1 MKSSHAGKGFGQWL
15 WWCPTPAIPT
25 VPPAAVGCLVRSQ
38 PSASLDGVPCW
49 VTAIGYLIGSLP
61 LRVVGGVVHLAAA
74 VAAIGVVCPL
84 LCCHRWWVL
93 CPAVVITVG
102 AWWVTVA
109 KGAPPLPWVSPCLSS
124 WSYGAPPWSSSWL
137 WVLSWPWVPP
147 QSLSWPCGAHPVIVM
162 ELVPPPTRLSSW
174 PWVPPRSSL
183 WLCGACKGNLAVPRK
198 SLRSSKGGSK
208 ENISKDI
215 IHER

>member
-1 MKSSHAGKGFGQWL
+1 MAVVVPHSCHPH
-15 WWCPTPAIPT
+15 CPSCSR
-25 VPPAAVGCLVRSQ
+25 GCLVRSQ

-49 VTAIGYLIGSLP
+49 VTAIGYLIRSLP

-93 CPAVVITVG
+93 CPTVVITVG

-109 KGAPPLPWVSPCLSS
+109 KGAPPLPWVSPRLSS

-137 WVLSWPWVPP
+137 WVLSWPWVHAR
-147 QSLSWPCGAHPVIVM
+147 SLSWSWCPHPPACPHGHGCPLARHHGHGCLLIPPCGCVVPVRAT
-162 ELVPPPTRLSSW
+162 LQCP
-174 PWVPPRSSL
+174 
-183 WLCGACKGNLAVPRK
+183 GNHSGLAREDPKRIYQ
-198 SLRSSKGGSK
+198 R
-208 ENISKDI
+208 I
-215 IHER
+215 

>member
-1 MKSSHAGKGFGQWL
+1 MAVVVPHSCHPH
-15 WWCPTPAIPT
+15 CPSCSR
-25 VPPAAVGCLVRSQ
+25 GCLVRSQ

-93 CPAVVITVG
+93 CPTVVITVG

-109 KGAPPLPWVSPCLSS
+109 KGAPPLAPVGVPPFVLVVVWSPPLVVIMAVGALVAM
-124 WSYGAPPWSSSWL
+124 GAPPSRRHGH
-137 WVLSWPWVPP
+137 VVHT
-147 QSLSWPCGAHPVIVM
+147 QSLSSNDKM
-162 ELVPPPTRLSSW
+162 SRLES
-174 PWVPPRSSL
+174 
-183 WLCGACKGNLAVPRK
+183 G
-198 SLRSSKGGSK
+198 
-208 ENISKDI
+208 
-215 IHER
+215 